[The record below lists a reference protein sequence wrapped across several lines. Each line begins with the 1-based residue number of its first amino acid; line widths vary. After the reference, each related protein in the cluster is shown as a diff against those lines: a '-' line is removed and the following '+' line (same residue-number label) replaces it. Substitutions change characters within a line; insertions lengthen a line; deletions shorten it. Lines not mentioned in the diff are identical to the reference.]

1 MAFPEDCHSNCVF
14 SPLSF
19 IIVWR
24 SSTVANENVE
34 KYCFYLTPEDV
45 RTFFNNDKSLDNEMS
60 IRDIMTVRR
69 RPCPMI
75 FALYCGEIKSTNL
88 PRKNK

>member
-24 SSTVANENVE
+24 SSTVANENVG

-60 IRDIMTVRR
+60 IRDIMTVETKTM
-69 RPCPMI
+69 PCVI
-75 FALYCGEIKSTNL
+75 RSLL
-88 PRKNK
+88 WRNKKYKFT